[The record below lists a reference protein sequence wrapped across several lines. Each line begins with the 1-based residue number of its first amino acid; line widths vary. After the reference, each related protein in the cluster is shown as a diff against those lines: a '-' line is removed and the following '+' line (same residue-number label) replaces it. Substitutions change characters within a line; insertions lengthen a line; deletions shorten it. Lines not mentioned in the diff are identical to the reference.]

1 MKYLMI
7 VLLSLYLFGSDDE
20 KLILLAYESGL
31 KPVPKSLESLRYH
44 LNDDLDLAKI
54 ALGKKLFFDKNLS
67 LKRDINCATCHSF
80 DKGGVDGLSSAVGH
94 LNQENP
100 FHLNAPT
107 VFNTAFSKKL
117 FWDGRSD
124 SLQDQA
130 KGPLQ
135 APFEMSITPRLAEQR
150 VRENHKYPPLFQ
162 KAYGSADITF
172 ETIADAIASYEK
184 TLLTRGRY
192 DDFLLGDVNALN
204 QSEKAGLELFITK
217 GCAGCHNGRGLGG
230 QAMRKF
236 PLSNH
241 KIWSMS
247 NPKIIGELITRYQ
260 KRLKLSEHDHKLL
273 QEGFFQKTD
282 SDRCTTC
289 HIDDGIE
296 VKKELIKMVA
306 FPFENRGGFL
316 GASNRYFRVPLLR
329 NVVKTKP
336 YFHNGSVE
344 KLEDAIR
351 IMGIYQLRTE
361 LTDEEVKKIVD
372 FFRAVDGDL
381 VKYL

>member
-7 VLLSLYLFGSDDE
+7 FLLPLCLFGSDDE

-31 KPVPKSLESLRYH
+31 KPVPKSFESLQYH
-44 LNDDLDLAKI
+44 LGGELSLAKI

-67 LKRDINCATCHSF
+67 LKRDINCASCHSF
-80 DKGGVDGLSSAVGH
+80 DKGGVDGLGSAIGH
-94 LNQENP
+94 LGQENP

-150 VRENHKYPPLFQ
+150 IRENREYPPLFQ
-162 KAYGSADITF
+162 KAYGSSDITF
-172 ETIADAIASYEK
+172 ETIADVIASYEK

-204 QSEKAGLELFITK
+204 QSEKKGLKLFITK

-230 QAMRKF
+230 QVLRKF
-236 PLSNH
+236 PLSYH

-247 NPKIIGELITRYQ
+247 NPKAIGELIARYQ
-260 KRLKLSEHDHKLL
+260 KGLVLSKHEHDLL
-273 QEGFFQKTD
+273 KEGFFQKID
-282 SDRCTTC
+282 ANKCTTC
-289 HIDDGIE
+289 HIDSGIE
-296 VKKELIKMVA
+296 VKKELIKTVA

-316 GASNRYFRVPLLR
+316 GAANKYFRVPLLR

-351 IMGIYQLRTE
+351 IMGIHQVRTK

-372 FFRAVDGDL
+372 FFKAVDGAL
-381 VKYL
+381 VDYL